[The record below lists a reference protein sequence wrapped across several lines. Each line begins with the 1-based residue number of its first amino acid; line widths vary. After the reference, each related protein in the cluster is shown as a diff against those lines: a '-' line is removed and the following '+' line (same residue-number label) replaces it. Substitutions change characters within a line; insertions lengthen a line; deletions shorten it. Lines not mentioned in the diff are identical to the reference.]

1 MSQLREPETKTVVI
15 DPPDELLDRARQRAG
30 ENGDVEEHLL
40 DYYLFEYEWIGVDAD
55 ADA

>member
-40 DYYLFEYEWIGVDAD
+40 DYYLFEYEWIGIDAD